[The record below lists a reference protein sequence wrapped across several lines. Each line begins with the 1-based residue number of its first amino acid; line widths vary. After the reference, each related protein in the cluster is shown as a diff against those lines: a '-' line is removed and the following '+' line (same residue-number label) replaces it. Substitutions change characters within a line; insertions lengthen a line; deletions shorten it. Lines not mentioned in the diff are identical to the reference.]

1 MAHISS
7 EIQDVPP
14 KDEST
19 GSETSIRSPLCDYTL
34 TEDSV
39 LRSKIEEDAFQALFE
54 EVVIKTPQDTFSVS
68 ETDEVDDFLLRNFPQ
83 KLWKIV
89 ESDRFKS
96 IWWDESGTSIVINE
110 EVFKKEVLERKGPFR
125 IFATGSMKSFVRQ
138 LNIYGFRKQTFQR
151 SASLA
156 DFLEENNVSV
166 LSKLQIYC
174 NPNFKRG
181 YPQLIVRM
189 KRRVGSKKVS
199 PISSLVR
206 DYKKNHVKARG
217 NIDDRNS
224 NFLPET
230 SGESAFSAATSL
242 SVPFIREPYTR
253 QTVANTSALSP
264 CDFPSPSSISVR
276 QTEQIVI
283 DQLAVLNQWSIF
295 NRQSH
300 RSYTQA
306 NGRVENF
313 ATATTFTSQNYI
325 IFPLQSSYFG
335 LMVEPSKFPVR
346 YSDMSAHDN
355 PFPNLQQR
363 GNSWSPVPRIHYTS
377 VSSLSGQLIKNLHY
391 MKTILIKTDLS
402 KNRFRLKKWLLQKYK
417 RHKLKCPFKSLLSL
431 FKVQDK
437 RLSSTNCY
445 IPGHLPSSYT
455 RIKLCPCQSLT
466 FDTHLKQL
474 SLQSRNKESVL
485 CENVRTV

>member
-166 LSKLQIYC
+166 LSKVFQNFHLLLAICKNKSRDLESMFIY
-174 NPNFKRG
+174 
-181 YPQLIVRM
+181 
-189 KRRVGSKKVS
+189 
-199 PISSLVR
+199 
-206 DYKKNHVKARG
+206 KNHVKARG

-377 VSSLSGQLIKNLHY
+377 VSSLSRSTYQE
-391 MKTILIKTDLS
+391 S
-402 KNRFRLKKWLLQKYK
+402 
-417 RHKLKCPFKSLLSL
+417 SL
-431 FKVQDK
+431 
-437 RLSSTNCY
+437 Y
-445 IPGHLPSSYT
+445 
-455 RIKLCPCQSLT
+455 
-466 FDTHLKQL
+466 
-474 SLQSRNKESVL
+474 
-485 CENVRTV
+485 ENHPN